1 MSGPKLSEAELE
13 RMRQAELERRRQ
25 ERLALLQ
32 DLEGWR
38 QELSN
43 WSSSRDFQRLEQAL
57 PQVAVAFRRELAQAL
72 KALTARDASLDE
84 DSASFS
90 ADTSRIRTQC
100 QRVHQQVLQRWE
112 ALLEALDWVS
122 QLQQW
127 LGGENFDRMQKQIP
141 GTAHTLRQR
150 ILKGI
155 AQMGALMCRTDYYG
169 SARKQCAQIYS
180 ELIEV
185 IQSEDSQITTYHR
198 ALQNHQ
204 FAQRLFGLMQN
215 SSEDVVVPAVESFL
229 YDGDTLQLRARLLA
243 LADVLG
249 HTGDANMD
257 AWAMPVSAKLRK
269 LAQQDNLSDDKQAFQ
284 HQIEAVVNGWQELL
298 RRRHSMDQ
306 LYARYCALSDIL
318 GRPPRPRDSFDDQ
331 QKLREAVLQMEK
343 EYQKKDEM
351 DYIADQINQVMVELG
366 YTFVSSTAMRR
377 SDGSEYDDSLYQA
390 DSQAGVRVYTDES
403 GAVMMQVTN
412 FGDGDLTDWDRDES
426 YQLQLDFCASHQ
438 DIVQKLA
445 ERGVLLR
452 QRHYAAP
459 SKKFAVKQR
468 LTNQGVAKAAD
479 RRKRRRGKQKMRS
492 L

>member
-57 PQVAVAFRRELAQAL
+57 PQVAVAFRSELAQAV

-112 ALLEALDWVS
+112 ALLEALDWVN

-127 LGGENFDRMQKQIP
+127 LRGENFDRMQKQIP

-155 AQMGALMCRTDYYG
+155 AQMSALMCRTDYYG

-204 FAQRLFGLMQN
+204 FAQRCCLNSHRLVICTAVSGSHGFAGKRYRFGIPVHACLFSRHAGH
-215 SSEDVVVPAVESFL
+215 DVLQFRRCVDESFRQV
-229 YDGDTLQLRARLLA
+229 YMTEDC
-243 LADVLG
+243 
-249 HTGDANMD
+249 
-257 AWAMPVSAKLRK
+257 
-269 LAQQDNLSDDKQAFQ
+269 SD
-284 HQIEAVVNGWQELL
+284 
-298 RRRHSMDQ
+298 
-306 LYARYCALSDIL
+306 
-318 GRPPRPRDSFDDQ
+318 
-331 QKLREAVLQMEK
+331 
-343 EYQKKDEM
+343 
-351 DYIADQINQVMVELG
+351 
-366 YTFVSSTAMRR
+366 
-377 SDGSEYDDSLYQA
+377 
-390 DSQAGVRVYTDES
+390 
-403 GAVMMQVTN
+403 
-412 FGDGDLTDWDRDES
+412 
-426 YQLQLDFCASHQ
+426 
-438 DIVQKLA
+438 
-445 ERGVLLR
+445 
-452 QRHYAAP
+452 
-459 SKKFAVKQR
+459 
-468 LTNQGVAKAAD
+468 
-479 RRKRRRGKQKMRS
+479 
-492 L
+492 